1 MVIWHHLFLNFYSI
15 RLYLINIII
24 LNWNSSKDTLE
35 LVQSIFN
42 FSFKEYRII
51 IVDNNSD
58 IENKNILKQFVDK
71 YNNIFLILNKNNK
84 GYTGGNNAGYNYI
97 VKNKLDGN
105 ILILNPDIRIQ
116 KDTLFKLNKS
126 MDTDVG
132 IVTCTAYNENG
143 YKLYDYIKLSG
154 LQQEWLET
162 EKLIIETDYAA
173 GSCMLI
179 NRNLIDNI
187 GLFDN
192 DFFLYWEEVDL
203 AFRTIKNNYKILSI
217 TDTYV
222 IRKENSNERS
232 INSIYY
238 LTRNIFLIYYKYSF
252 ISKIDIF
259 LYLSREF
266 KKNILLSIKY
276 WDKQYIY
283 TFIQGFISGINKN
296 KGKRK

>member
-1 MVIWHHLFLNFYSI
+1 VI
-15 RLYLINIII
+15 INIVI

-35 LVQSIFN
+35 LIQSIFD
-42 FSFKEYRII
+42 FTFKEYRII
-51 IVDNNSD
+51 IVDNNSN
-58 IENKNILKQFVDK
+58 IENKNILKQFANEH
-71 YNNIFLILNKNNK
+71 NNIFLILNNNNK
-84 GYTGGNNAGYNYI
+84 GYTGGNNIGYNYI

-116 KDTLFKLNKS
+116 KDTLFKLNKT
-126 MDTDVG
+126 MDIDVG

-154 LQQEWLET
+154 LQQQWLET

-187 GLFDN
+187 GLFDD

-203 AFRTIKNNYKILSI
+203 AFRTIENNYKILSI

-222 IRKENSNERS
+222 VRKENSNERS

-252 ISKIDIF
+252 ISKIDIS
-259 LYLSREF
+259 LYLSSEF

-276 WDKQYIY
+276 WDKRYIY
-283 TFIQGFISGINKN
+283 TFIQGLINGINKIE
-296 KGKRK
+296 GKRK